1 MKNTLATALLL
12 VALALP
18 TISSAQKKAPL
29 PDVEIQLVNA
39 DGRVVQRQSTSEK
52 GSWSFVDL
60 PPGEY
65 SLDIAAK
72 EIEEAALLVPAIQ
85 KVRESASRSRSGV
98 NVAAGDVT
106 GDGHPVMEEM
116 SLNFTKIEYGHFESK
131 RQNDARDR
139 SSGQATGKRT
149 HKPVVFVK
157 EFDRSSSPLITIT
170 KAGGSVSGTVH
181 GTYDVKTL
189 KK

>member
-1 MKNTLATALLL
+1 MKATLATTLLL
-12 VALALP
+12 AGLALP
-18 TISSAQKKAPL
+18 TSSAAQKKAPL
-29 PDVEIQLVNA
+29 PEVEIQLLNSE
-39 DGRVVQRQSTSEK
+39 GRVVQRQSTSQD

-65 SLDIAAK
+65 SLDIATK

-85 KVRESASRSRSGV
+85 KVRDAASRSRSGV

-106 GDGHPVMEEM
+106 GDGHAVMEEV

-157 EFDRSSSPLITIT
+157 EFDRASSPLITIT

-181 GTYDVKTL
+181 GTYDVKSM